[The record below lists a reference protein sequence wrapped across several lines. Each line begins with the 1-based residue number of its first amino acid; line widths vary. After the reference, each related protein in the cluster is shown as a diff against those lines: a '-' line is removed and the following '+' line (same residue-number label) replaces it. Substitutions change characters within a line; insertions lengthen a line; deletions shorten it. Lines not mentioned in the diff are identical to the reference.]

1 MIVSDKVTRYLDEGE
16 ICVYMTKWEEN
27 ALVMKETGILKM
39 GRVPDID
46 FEIEVEDED
55 ELREV

>member
-1 MIVSDKVTRYLDEGE
+1 
-16 ICVYMTKWEEN
+16 
-27 ALVMKETGILKM
+27 MKETGILKM